1 VNWKIMRR
9 TEPALKLI
17 IGYKL
22 ARAAGV
28 LAASGLLVA
37 LTVTGHAVAL
47 DELAERLR
55 HHVTGAWSIALADV
69 LVRAVVPRH
78 LWMLAAAL
86 ALDGTLTTIEGCSLW
101 RGWWWG
107 PWLVVVTTAAFVPFE
122 VLALVRHLAWG
133 RAILLALNVVVALYL
148 ARRALRRTAGAAPA
162 LGGTQAAPRE
172 RNDP

>member
-1 VNWKIMRR
+1 MRR

-86 ALDGTLTTIEGCSLW
+86 ALDGTHS
-101 RGWWWG
+101 R
-107 PWLVVVTTAAFVPFE
+107 PSKAA
-122 VLALVRHLAWG
+122 RS
-133 RAILLALNVVVALYL
+133 
-148 ARRALRRTAGAAPA
+148 GAA
-162 LGGTQAAPRE
+162 GGGVRGSSS
-172 RNDP
+172 